1 LCGLETAAA
10 AMPCYIAA
18 QSGAFYEL
26 LFVLINVLGQFT
38 PSADASWQHWL
49 TALPVHVS
57 QILYAV
63 YPNWSPEMSKLLSR
77 KIAPSPMPAEI
88 SVVDLIDT
96 YFTAYNSARLR
107 EACQLL
113 SRDIMKEGV
122 TVAMSLSGAMTPAGL
137 GVSVLAPLMRHGF
150 IDWMISTGA
159 NLYHD
164 IHYGLGLDLYSSSP
178 FLDDVKLREEGRI
191 RIYDIVFG
199 YDVLLETDAFI
210 REILKAEPFQKR
222 MSTAEFHYLLG
233 KYLHAIEQQIGVK
246 NSCLLATAYECGV
259 PIYTSSPGDSSIGMN
274 VAALALE
281 GYQLVIDPSL
291 DVNETAA
298 IAYAARDTGNSDI
311 EGKSAALIIG
321 GGSPKNF
328 LLQTQPQ
335 LHEVLGL
342 EERGHDFF
350 IQVTDA
356 RPDTGGLSGATPSE
370 AVSWG
375 KVDPHELPSTIVCYT
390 DSTIALPI
398 MTAYIISQCPSR
410 PLKRLYD
417 RRGEMLATL
426 SRDYAAAK
434 ADPNRF
440 VGSPVARPALEE
452 PRQVVATYPCGTP
465 IGNGKR

>member
-1 LCGLETAAA
+1 
-10 AMPCYIAA
+10 
-18 QSGAFYEL
+18 
-26 LFVLINVLGQFT
+26 
-38 PSADASWQHWL
+38 
-49 TALPVHVS
+49 
-57 QILYAV
+57 
-63 YPNWSPEMSKLLSR
+63 MSKLLSR

-88 SVVDLIDT
+88 SVVDLIDG

-107 EACQLL
+107 EICHLL
-113 SRDIMKEGV
+113 TQEVMKEGV
-122 TVAMSLSGAMTPAGL
+122 TVGLSLSGAMTPAGF
-137 GVSVLAPLMRHGF
+137 GVSVLAPLMRNGF
-150 IDWMISTGA
+150 VDWIISTGA

-164 IHYGLGLDLYSSSP
+164 LHYGLGLDLFASSP
-178 FLDDVKLREEGRI
+178 FLDDVKLRQEGRI

-210 REILKAEPFQKR
+210 REILRAEPFQKR

-233 KYLHAIEQQIGVK
+233 KYVREVEKQVGVK
-246 NSCLLATAYECGV
+246 NSSLLATAYECGV

-274 VAALALE
+274 IAALALE
-281 GYQLVIDPSL
+281 GSQLMLDPSL

-298 IAYAARDTGNSDI
+298 IAYAARETGNPDVA
-311 EGKSAALIIG
+311 GKSAALIIG

-342 EERGHDFF
+342 EERGHDYF

-356 RPDTGGLSGATPSE
+356 RPDTGGLSGATPNE

-375 KVDPHELPSTIVCYT
+375 KVDPEELPNTIVCYT

-398 MTAYIISQCPSR
+398 ITAYVVNQCPPR

-417 RRGEMLATL
+417 RRPAMVEKL
-426 SRDYAAAK
+426 RQDYMAAK
-434 ADPNRF
+434 TDPDRF
-440 VGSPVARPALEE
+440 ITSPIPVAGLEE
-452 PRQVVATYPCGTP
+452 KVVRAPAIATYPCGTP
-465 IGNGKR
+465 IRNGRNGHR

>member
-1 LCGLETAAA
+1 
-10 AMPCYIAA
+10 M
-18 QSGAFYEL
+18 S
-26 LFVLINVLGQFT
+26 NVF
-38 PSADASWQHWL
+38 SH
-49 TALPVHVS
+49 
-57 QILYAV
+57 
-63 YPNWSPEMSKLLSR
+63 
-77 KIAPSPMPAEI
+77 KIAPAPMPAEI
-88 SVVDLIDT
+88 SVVDLIDG

-107 EACQLL
+107 EICQLL
-113 SRDIMKEGV
+113 SRDVMREGV
-122 TVAMSLSGAMTPAGL
+122 TVGVSLSGAMTPAGF
-137 GVSVLAPLMRHGF
+137 GVSVLAPLIRNGF
-150 IDWMISTGA
+150 IDWIISTGA

-164 IHYGLGLDLYSSSP
+164 LHYGLGLDLYSSHP
-178 FLDDVKLREEGRI
+178 FVDDVKLRQEGRI

-210 REILKAEPFQKR
+210 RELLKAEPFQKR
-222 MSTAEFHYLLG
+222 MGTAEFHHLLG
-233 KYLHAIEQQIGVK
+233 KYVHAVEQQLGVK
-246 NSCLLATAYECGV
+246 HSCLLATAYECGV

-281 GYQLVIDPSL
+281 GSQLVIDPSL

-298 IAYAARDTGNSDI
+298 IAYAARESDDPNT

-342 EERGHDFF
+342 EERGHDYF
-350 IQVTDA
+350 IQITDA

-375 KVDPHELPSTIVCYT
+375 KVDPEELPSTIVCYT

-398 MTAYIISQCPSR
+398 LTAYVINQCPPR

-417 RRGEMLATL
+417 RREEMLERL
-426 SRDYAAAK
+426 RLDYLAAK
-434 ADPNRF
+434 ASQPEQ
-440 VGSPVARPALEE
+440 PAAAVAKTLIQPQREL
-452 PRQVVATYPCGTP
+452 RQPVATYPCGTP
-465 IGNGKR
+465 IRVK

>member
-1 LCGLETAAA
+1 
-10 AMPCYIAA
+10 
-18 QSGAFYEL
+18 
-26 LFVLINVLGQFT
+26 
-38 PSADASWQHWL
+38 
-49 TALPVHVS
+49 
-57 QILYAV
+57 
-63 YPNWSPEMSKLLSR
+63 MSKLLSK
-77 KIAPSPMPAEI
+77 KIAPAPMPAEI
-88 SVVDLIDT
+88 SVVDLIDG

-107 EACQLL
+107 EICHLL
-113 SRDIMKEGV
+113 SRDVLQEGV
-122 TVAMSLSGAMTPAGL
+122 TVGLSLSGAMTPAGF
-137 GVSVLAPLMRHGF
+137 GISVLAPLMRNGF
-150 IDWMISTGA
+150 VDYIISTGA

-164 IHYGLGLDLYSSSP
+164 IHYGLGLDLYASNP
-178 FLDDVKLREEGRI
+178 FVDDVKLRQEGRI

-210 REILKAEPFQKR
+210 RELLKAEPFQKR
-222 MSTAEFHYLLG
+222 MGTAEFHHLLG
-233 KYLHAIEQQIGVK
+233 KYVHEVEQQIGVK

-281 GYQLVIDPSL
+281 GSQLVIDPSL

-298 IAYAARDTGNSDI
+298 IVYAARESGI
-311 EGKSAALIIG
+311 PGVEGKSAALIIG

-342 EERGHDFF
+342 EERGHDYF

-356 RPDTGGLSGATPSE
+356 RPDTGGLSGATPNE

-375 KVDPHELPSTIVCYT
+375 KVDPDELPNTVVCYT

-398 MTAYIISQCPSR
+398 LTAYVVNQCPSR

-417 RRGEMLATL
+417 RRDEMLEKL
-426 SRDYAAAK
+426 RLDYHAAK
-434 ADPNRF
+434 AQQPQIK
-440 VGSPVARPALEE
+440 PVLAASATAPVRE
-452 PRQVVATYPCGTP
+452 PIATYPCGTP
-465 IGNGKR
+465 IRKPH

>member
-1 LCGLETAAA
+1 
-10 AMPCYIAA
+10 
-18 QSGAFYEL
+18 
-26 LFVLINVLGQFT
+26 
-38 PSADASWQHWL
+38 
-49 TALPVHVS
+49 
-57 QILYAV
+57 
-63 YPNWSPEMSKLLSR
+63 MSKLLSR
-77 KIAPSPMPAEI
+77 KIAPAPMPAEI
-88 SVVDLIDT
+88 SVVDLIDG

-107 EACQLL
+107 EICHLL
-113 SRDIMKEGV
+113 SQEVMREGV
-122 TVAMSLSGAMTPAGL
+122 TVGMSLSGAMTPAGF
-137 GVSVLAPLMRHGF
+137 GVSVLAPLMRQGF
-150 IDWMISTGA
+150 VDWIISTGA

-164 IHYGLGLDLYSSSP
+164 MHYGLGLDLYSSNP
-178 FLDDVKLREEGRI
+178 FVDDVKLRQEGRI

-210 REILKAEPFQKR
+210 RELLRAEPFQKR
-222 MSTAEFHYLLG
+222 MGTAEFHHLLG
-233 KYLHAIEQQIGVK
+233 KYVHEVEKQLGVK
-246 NSCLLATAYECGV
+246 NSCLLSTAYACGV

-281 GYQLVIDPSL
+281 GSKLVIDPSI

-298 IAYAARDTGNSDI
+298 IAYAARDVGANGA

-335 LHEVLGL
+335 IHEVLGL
-342 EERGHDFF
+342 EERGHDYF

-375 KVDPHELPSTIVCYT
+375 KVDPEELPNTIVCYT

-398 MTAYIISQCPSR
+398 LTAYVVNQCPPR

-417 RRGEMLATL
+417 RREELL
-426 SRDYAAAK
+426 ERLRLDYLAAK
-434 ADPNRF
+434 ALQPEQ
-440 VGSPVARPALEE
+440 PTTIVAKTLTEQTTWE
-452 PRQVVATYPCGTP
+452 PKREPVATYPCGTP
-465 IGNGKR
+465 IHSPY

>member
-1 LCGLETAAA
+1 
-10 AMPCYIAA
+10 
-18 QSGAFYEL
+18 
-26 LFVLINVLGQFT
+26 
-38 PSADASWQHWL
+38 
-49 TALPVHVS
+49 
-57 QILYAV
+57 
-63 YPNWSPEMSKLLSR
+63 MSKQR
-77 KIAPSPMPAEI
+77 GQKIAPTPITSDI
-88 SVVDLIDT
+88 GVVDLINN

-113 SRDIMKEGV
+113 SKDVLQDGV
-122 TVAMSLSGAMTPAGL
+122 TVGVSLSGAMTPAGF
-137 GVSVLAPLMRHGF
+137 GVSALAPLIRNGF

-164 IHYGLGLDLYSSSP
+164 MHYGLGFELFAGNP
-178 FLDDVKLREEGRI
+178 FVDDVKLREEGTI

-210 REILKAEPFQKR
+210 RKILQAEPFQKR
-222 MSTAEFHYLLG
+222 MGTAEFHYLLG
-233 KYLHAIEQQIGVK
+233 KYVREVEKQLGVQH
-246 NSCLLATAYECGV
+246 SCLLATAYEYGV

-281 GYQLVIDPSL
+281 GSQLILDPSI

-298 IAYAARDTGNSDI
+298 IAYNAREGD
-311 EGKSAALIIG
+311 GKSAAVILG

-335 LHEVLGL
+335 IHEVLGL

-350 IQVTDA
+350 VQFTDA

-375 KVDPHELPSTIVCYT
+375 KIDPEELPSTIVCYT
-390 DSTIALPI
+390 DSTIALPLV
-398 MTAYIISQCPSR
+398 TAYVMNQCSPR

-417 RRGEMLATL
+417 QREAMLATL
-426 SRDYAAAK
+426 QKDYLAAK
-434 ADPNRF
+434 TQSSDK
-440 VGSPVARPALEE
+440 VPAVMVEDAA
-452 PRQVVATYPCGTP
+452 QGVATYPCGRLIP
-465 IGNGKR
+465 NNS

>member
-1 LCGLETAAA
+1 
-10 AMPCYIAA
+10 
-18 QSGAFYEL
+18 
-26 LFVLINVLGQFT
+26 
-38 PSADASWQHWL
+38 
-49 TALPVHVS
+49 
-57 QILYAV
+57 
-63 YPNWSPEMSKLLSR
+63 MSKLQLSR
-77 KIAPSPMPAEI
+77 KIAPAPMPAEI
-88 SVVDLIDT
+88 SVVDLIDG

-107 EACQLL
+107 EICHLL
-113 SRDIMKEGV
+113 SRDVLQDGV
-122 TVAMSLSGAMTPAGL
+122 TVALSLSGAMTPAGF
-137 GVSVLAPLMRHGF
+137 GVSVLAPMIRNGF
-150 IDWMISTGA
+150 VDWMISTGA

-164 IHYGLGLDLYSSSP
+164 MHYGLGLELYASNP
-178 FLDDVKLREEGRI
+178 FVDDVKLRQEGRI
-191 RIYDIVFG
+191 RIYDIVFE

-233 KYLHAIEQQIGVK
+233 KYVREVEKQLGVQ

-281 GYQLVIDPSL
+281 GSKLVLDPSL

-298 IAYAARDTGNSDI
+298 IAYAARESGI
-311 EGKSAALIIG
+311 PGVEGKSAALIIG

-342 EERGHDFF
+342 EERGHDYF

-375 KVDPHELPSTIVCYT
+375 KVDPEELPSTIVCYT

-398 MTAYIISQCPSR
+398 MTAYVTNQCAPR

-417 RRGEMLATL
+417 RREAMLEQLRVDYEAARTKPAHLVAT
-426 SRDYAAAK
+426 
-434 ADPNRF
+434 PI
-440 VGSPVARPALEE
+440 PVIEPPARE
-452 PRQVVATYPCGTP
+452 PVVATYPCGTP
-465 IGNGKR
+465 IRHKH

>member
-1 LCGLETAAA
+1 
-10 AMPCYIAA
+10 M
-18 QSGAFYEL
+18 
-26 LFVLINVLGQFT
+26 
-38 PSADASWQHWL
+38 
-49 TALPVHVS
+49 S
-57 QILYAV
+57 QKI
-63 YPNWSPEMSKLLSR
+63 LSR

-88 SVVDLIDT
+88 SVVDLIDN

-107 EACQLL
+107 EICQLL
-113 SRDIMKEGV
+113 SREVMQDGV
-122 TVAMSLSGAMTPAGL
+122 TVGLSLSGAMTPAGF
-137 GVSVLAPLMRHGF
+137 GVSVLAPLIRNGF
-150 IDWMISTGA
+150 VDWIISTGA

-164 IHYGLGLDLYSSSP
+164 MHYGLGLNLYASNP
-178 FLDDVKLREEGRI
+178 FVDDVKLRQEGRI

-210 REILKAEPFQKR
+210 RELLRAEAFQKR
-222 MSTAEFHYLLG
+222 MGTAEFHYLLG
-233 KYLHAIEQQIGVK
+233 KYVHEVEQQLGVK
-246 NSCLLATAYECGV
+246 NPSLLSMAYQCSV

-281 GYQLVIDPSL
+281 GSKLILDPSM

-298 IAYAARDTGNSDI
+298 IAYSARESGLPGV

-335 LHEVLGL
+335 IHEVLGL
-342 EERGHDFF
+342 EERGHDYF

-356 RPDTGGLSGATPSE
+356 RPDTGGLSGATPAE

-375 KVDPHELPSTIVCYT
+375 KVDPEELPNTVVCYT

-398 MTAYIISQCPSR
+398 MTAYVINQCASR

-417 RRGEMLATL
+417 RRDELVETLRQDYLAAL
-426 SRDYAAAK
+426 ARSAEQPIEVKAA
-434 ADPNRF
+434 R
-440 VGSPVARPALEE
+440 E
-452 PRQVVATYPCGTP
+452 PVATYPCGTP
-465 IGNGKR
+465 IRSR